1 MTASVDDAGARGAV
15 GAGLAGQLVRFV
27 EELRTCGIPVSVAE
41 EIDAVRAAAI
51 VPLER
56 RDAFRSA
63 LATTLVKNGRHLP
76 AFDTIFDIFFAAAPR
91 ESLHPDRDTP
101 AADVLDAD
109 ADFAGAQ
116 GGAAG
121 TAGADDDLASAL
133 LQALFDG
140 DEAALA
146 RLAREAVER
155 FSGME
160 AGRPVAGTY
169 YQYKTMRGVELDAM
183 LERLLREWSAAPDGA
198 DGVEIRSADDALA
211 ERLAREEYE
220 ARIARFRE
228 EVRDEIRRRLVDD
241 RGAQALARTLRTP
254 LLEDVDF
261 MHATSGEMRELRRAV
276 APLARRLAVRLAQR
290 RRHRSRGRLDVRRT
304 MRESLSSGG
313 VPLEPRFR
321 HPRPH
326 KPEIV
331 LLCDISGSV
340 ASFARFTLQF
350 VYAMSMQ
357 FSKVRAFVFI
367 DDVDEVTRFFDTDD
381 LVKALVDINTQAKV
395 VWIDGHSD
403 YGHSIAMFAQRWPDA
418 VTSRTS
424 LIVTGDA
431 RNNYHASES
440 AVFAQLARR
449 AHRTYWLNPEQRA
462 YWDTGDSIVAD
473 YGAHCDGVH
482 EVRTLAQLERF
493 IESLLDA

>member
-1 MTASVDDAGARGAV
+1 MTASVDDAGAVAAV

-27 EELRTCGIPVSVAE
+27 EELRTVGIPVSVAE
-41 EIDAVRAAAI
+41 ELDAVRAAGVAPI
-51 VPLER
+51 AHR
-56 RDAFRSA
+56 AAFKSA
-63 LATTLVKNGRHLP
+63 LSTTLIKSGRHLP
-76 AFDTIFDIFFAAAPR
+76 AFDTVFDVFFASAPSS
-91 ESLHPDRDTP
+91 SLHPDRDSSLS
-101 AADVLDAD
+101 DMLDAD

-121 TAGADDDLASAL
+121 TAGADDDLATAL
-133 LQALFDG
+133 LRALFDG
-140 DEAALA
+140 DAEAIAQ
-146 RLAREAVER
+146 LAREAVGR

-169 YQYKTMRGVELDAM
+169 YQYKTTRGIELEDM
-183 LERLLREWSAAPDGA
+183 LEKLMREWSDERRDGSYGT
-198 DGVEIRSADDALA
+198 DPLA

-220 ARIARFRE
+220 SRIAQFRE
-228 EVRDEIRRRLVDD
+228 QVRDEIRRRLVDD
-241 RGAQALARTLRTP
+241 RGSQALARTLRTP

-261 MHATSGEMRELRRAV
+261 MHATSAEMRELRRAV

-367 DDVDEVTRFFDTDD
+367 DDVDEVTHCFDTDD

-403 YGHSIAMFAQRWPDA
+403 YGHSIAMFAERWKDA
-418 VTSRTS
+418 ITPRTS

-440 AVFAQLARR
+440 ATFGDLARR
-449 AHRTYWLNPEQRA
+449 AHRTYWLNPEQVA

-473 YGAHCDGVH
+473 YAVHCDGVH
-482 EVRTLAQLERF
+482 EVRTLAQLEHF
-493 IESLLDA
+493 IESLLEM